1 MVTVP
6 KESPYTCLGDYVRKL
21 EQIGELRRIKAEVSV
36 DQEIAEILRRLVRD
50 GGPAVLFENVKGYRI
65 PVLGNAFGT
74 IERVKVALQT
84 ENFEDLGKKITGML
98 SMPIPSGLLGKVK
111 ALPKLGEI
119 SGYAPKIVRNGVVQ
133 EESKLEDS
141 SLLSLP
147 ATKSWPK
154 DAGRFITFGLVM
166 TKNPESGLRNMGLYR
181 IQIFDEK
188 TALIHWQPHKRGAEH
203 FKVAS
208 AEKKEMDVAIIIGA
222 DPFSI
227 FAGIAPVPET
237 MDKVLFAGIMR
248 GKGIDLVKCKTVDLE
263 VPANGEI
270 VLEGKVKP
278 DDFRIE
284 GPFGDHTGY
293 YTPPE
298 PYPVFHLTAITSRKN
313 PVYLTTVVGKP
324 VMEDAFIGKAIE
336 RSFLPMMKFFH
347 PEIVDFSMPPAG
359 WFQGLAVVSIKKS
372 YPGQA
377 KKVMFGLWSLG
388 QMMLTK
394 MIVVVDSEINIHDS
408 NEMIWAITT
417 RTDPKRDILILENT
431 PTDTLDPS
439 SSVVNLGS
447 KLGIDA
453 TIKWKEEGLDRG
465 SVELA
470 TPDGRIE
477 ALVRSR
483 WEEYFPNGDKQ

>member
-1 MVTVP
+1 MVAVP
-6 KESPYTCLGDYVRKL
+6 KESPFASLGDFVSKL
-21 EQIGELRRIKAEVSV
+21 EQLGELKRVKAEVSV
-36 DQEIAEILRRLVRD
+36 DQEIAEILRKLVRD
-50 GGPAVLFENVKGYRI
+50 GGPAVIFENVKGYHT
-65 PVLGNAFGT
+65 PVLGNAFGSLK
-74 IERVKVALQT
+74 RMRVALQT
-84 ENFEDLGKKITGML
+84 ENFEDLGKKITDML
-98 SMPIPSGLLGKVK
+98 AMPIPSGLLGKMK

-119 SGYAPKIVRNGVVQ
+119 SGYAPKIVGKGAVQ
-133 EESKLEDS
+133 EVSMVEDS

-166 TKNPESGLRNMGLYR
+166 TRNQESGHRNMGLYR

-188 TALIHWQPHKRGAEH
+188 TAVIHWQPHKRGAEH
-203 FKVAS
+203 FRVAR
-208 AEKKEMDVAIIIGA
+208 AERKEMDVAIIIGA

-278 DDFRIE
+278 DEFRIE

-313 PVYLTTVVGKP
+313 PLYLTTVVGKP
-324 VMEDAFIGKAIE
+324 VMEDAFIGKVIE

-359 WFQGLAVVSIKKS
+359 WFQGLAIVSIKKT

-388 QMMLTK
+388 QMSLTK
-394 MIVVVDSEINIHDS
+394 MIIVVDSDIDIHDS
-408 NEMIWAITT
+408 NDMIWAVTT

-439 SSVVNLGS
+439 SPVANLGS

-465 SVELA
+465 SLDLA
-470 TPDGRIE
+470 NPDERIE
-477 ALVRSR
+477 ALVRKR
-483 WEEYFPNGDKQ
+483 WAEYFSNGDDQ